1 MSILSISHPS
11 RKLQGSIKLP
21 GSKSESNRALILRA
35 LTDNRL
41 QIENLSEARD
51 TQNLVKI
58 LASTEITADV
68 LDAGTSMRFL
78 TAYYAARN
86 EHKIVTG
93 SERMRQ
99 RPIAP
104 LVDALTQIGFDV
116 RYADKE
122 GFAPLEIIPI
132 KSFDNLFNEVDIPG
146 NISSQFITA
155 LLLIAPFLPEGLSIH
170 FTTKL
175 TSAPYVDMTLQ
186 MLKHFGVK
194 YTWQGNAITV
204 EHSTLQGDT
213 YTVGADWSAASY
225 WYSMAFLADEA
236 DLFLEDLKNNWIQGD
251 RAVADWMKR
260 FSVLT
265 DFNQGGAVIKN
276 IHAPYPTV
284 MKLDYE
290 DNPDLA
296 QTFATMFAAKNIAA
310 TFTGIDSLKIKET
323 DRVAALQTEL
333 HKCGFKFDY
342 SPEFFFYQLRGKFH
356 SPTEVINTYS
366 DHRMAMS
373 FAALGLLGEVQ
384 IENPEVVEKSY
395 PGFWK
400 DLEAVGF
407 VLKKV

>member
-1 MSILSISHPS
+1 MSILSISHPT
-11 RKLQGSIKLP
+11 RKLLGSIKLP

-51 TQNLVKI
+51 TQNLLKT

-68 LDAGTSMRFL
+68 MDAGTSMRFL

-122 GFAPLEIIPI
+122 GFAPVEILPI

-155 LLLIAPFLPEGLSIH
+155 LLLIAPFLPEGLTIH

-194 YTWQGNAITV
+194 YTWQGNTITV
-204 EHSTLQGDT
+204 EHSTLEGDT

-251 RAVADWMKR
+251 RVVADWMKR
-260 FSVLT
+260 FSVST

-296 QTFATMFAAKNIAA
+296 QTFAAMFAAKNIAA
-310 TFTGIDSLKIKET
+310 TFTGLDSLKIKET
-323 DRVAALQTEL
+323 DRIAALQKEL

-342 SPEFFFYQLRGKFH
+342 SSEFFFYQLRGKFVV
-356 SPTEVINTYS
+356 PNEPITTYN

-373 FAALGLLGEVQ
+373 FAALALLGEIQ

-407 VLKKV
+407 VLKR

>member
-1 MSILSISHPS
+1 MSIVTLSHPT

-35 LTDNRL
+35 LSGNSFE
-41 QIENLSEARD
+41 IENLSEARD
-51 TQNLVKI
+51 TQNLLKT
-58 LASTEITADV
+58 LASTEVTADV
-68 LDAGTSMRFL
+68 MDAGTSMRFL
-78 TAYYAARN
+78 TAYYAVRN

-104 LVDALTQIGFDV
+104 LVDALVQIGFDV

-122 GFAPLEIIPI
+122 GFAPIEIIPL
-132 KSFDNLFNEVDIPG
+132 KSLNNLFNEVDIPG
-146 NISSQFITA
+146 NISSQFTTA
-155 LLLIAPFLPEGLSIH
+155 LLLIAPFLPEGLKVN

-175 TSAPYVDMTLQ
+175 SSAPYIDMTLQ

-194 YTWQGNAITV
+194 YVWQGNSITV
-204 EHSTLQGDT
+204 QPGKIEGDK

-236 DLFLEDLKNNWIQGD
+236 DIFLEDLKSNWIQGD
-251 RAVADWMKR
+251 RIVADWMKR
-260 FSVLT
+260 YSVST

-276 IHAPYPTV
+276 VHSVFPTV

-296 QTFATMFAAKNIAA
+296 QTFAAMFAAKNIAS
-310 TFTGIDSLKIKET
+310 TFTGVDSLKIKET
-323 DRVAALQTEL
+323 DRIEALRSEL
-333 HKCGFKFDY
+333 QKCGYRFDY
-342 SPEFFFYQLRGKFH
+342 SPEFFFYQLRGNYTQ
-356 SPTEVINTYS
+356 PTQPITTYN

-373 FAALGLLGEVQ
+373 FAPLALLGEVQ
-384 IENPEVVEKSY
+384 IENPDVVEKSY

-400 DLEAVGF
+400 DLETVGF
-407 VLKKV
+407 TVTRK

>member
-1 MSILSISHPS
+1 MSILSISHPT

-35 LTDNRL
+35 LTDNWL

-51 TQNLVKI
+51 TQNLLKT

-68 LDAGTSMRFL
+68 MDAGTSMRFL

-122 GFAPLEIIPI
+122 GFAPVEILPI

-155 LLLIAPFLPEGLSIH
+155 LLLIAPFLPEGLTIH

-194 YTWQGNAITV
+194 YTWQGNTITV
-204 EHSTLQGDT
+204 EHSTLEGDT

-251 RAVADWMKR
+251 RVVADWMKR
-260 FSVLT
+260 FSVST

-296 QTFATMFAAKNIAA
+296 QTFAALFAAKNIAA
-310 TFTGIDSLKIKET
+310 TFTGLDSLKIKET
-323 DRVAALQTEL
+323 DRIAALQKEL

-342 SPEFFFYQLRGKFH
+342 SSEFFFYQLRGKFVL
-356 SPTEVINTYS
+356 PNEPIATYN

-373 FAALGLLGEVQ
+373 FAALALLGEIQ

-407 VLKKV
+407 VLKR

>member
-1 MSILSISHPS
+1 MSILSISHPT

-51 TQNLVKI
+51 TQNLLKI

-68 LDAGTSMRFL
+68 IDAGTSMRFL
-78 TAYYAARN
+78 PAYYAARN

-122 GFAPLEIIPI
+122 GFAPVENLPI
-132 KSFDNLFNEVDIPG
+132 KSFDTLFNEVDIPG

-155 LLLIAPFLPEGLSIH
+155 LLLIAPFLPEGLTIH

-194 YTWQGNAITV
+194 YTWQGNTITV
-204 EHSTLQGDT
+204 EHSTLEGDT

-225 WYSMAFLADEA
+225 WYSMAFLADDA

-251 RAVADWMKR
+251 RVVADWMKR
-260 FSVLT
+260 FSVST

-296 QTFATMFAAKNIAA
+296 QTFAAMFAAKNIAA
-310 TFTGIDSLKIKET
+310 TFTGLDSLKIKET
-323 DRVAALQTEL
+323 DRIAALQKEL

-342 SPEFFFYQLRGKFH
+342 SSEFFFYQLRGKFVQ
-356 SPTEVINTYS
+356 PNEPITTYN

-373 FAALGLLGEVQ
+373 FAALALLGEIQ

-395 PGFWK
+395 PAFWK
-400 DLEAVGF
+400 DMQQAGF
-407 VLKKV
+407 VIE

>member
-1 MSILSISHPS
+1 MSILSISHPT

-51 TQNLVKI
+51 TQNLLKI

-68 LDAGTSMRFL
+68 IDAGTSMRFL
-78 TAYYAARN
+78 PAYYAARN

-122 GFAPLEIIPI
+122 GFAPVEILPI

-155 LLLIAPFLPEGLSIH
+155 LLLIAPFLPEGLTIH

-194 YTWQGNAITV
+194 YTWQGNTITV
-204 EHSTLQGDT
+204 EHSTLEGDT

-225 WYSMAFLADEA
+225 WYSMAFLADDA

-251 RAVADWMKR
+251 RVVADWMKR
-260 FSVLT
+260 FSVST

-290 DNPDLA
+290 DTPDLA
-296 QTFATMFAAKNIAA
+296 QTFAAMFAAKNIAA
-310 TFTGIDSLKIKET
+310 TFTGLDSLKIKET
-323 DRVAALQTEL
+323 DRIAALQKEL

-342 SPEFFFYQLRGKFH
+342 SSEFFFYQLRGKFVQ
-356 SPTEVINTYS
+356 PNEPITTYN

-373 FAALGLLGEVQ
+373 FAALALLGEIQ

-407 VLKKV
+407 VLKR

>member
-1 MSILSISHPS
+1 MSILSISHPT

-21 GSKSESNRALILRA
+21 GSKSESNRALILHA

-51 TQNLVKI
+51 TQNLIKI
-58 LASTEITADV
+58 LASTEVTADV
-68 LDAGTSMRFL
+68 IDAGTSMRFL
-78 TAYYAARN
+78 PAYYAARN

-122 GFAPLEIIPI
+122 GFAPVEILPI

-155 LLLIAPFLPEGLSIH
+155 LLLIAPFLPEGLTIH

-194 YTWQGNAITV
+194 YTWQGNTITV
-204 EHSTLQGDT
+204 EHSTLEDDT

-251 RAVADWMKR
+251 RVVADWMKR
-260 FSVLT
+260 FSVST

-296 QTFATMFAAKNIAA
+296 QTFAAMFAAKNIAA
-310 TFTGIDSLKIKET
+310 TFTGLDSLKIKET
-323 DRVAALQTEL
+323 DRIAALQKEV

-342 SPEFFFYQLRGKFH
+342 SSEFFFYQLRGKFVL
-356 SPTEVINTYS
+356 PNAPITTYN

-373 FAALGLLGEVQ
+373 FAPLALLGEIQ
-384 IENPEVVEKSY
+384 IANPEVVEKSY

-400 DLEAVGF
+400 DLETVGF
-407 VLKKV
+407 VLKR